1 VERKLYMAKKTLKGK
16 KKIYKPGDF
25 IALSPEK
32 AQPFVEKGS
41 LEEIP
46 VVETIRREIASYGG
60 VIFVKSAVLQ
70 ENIAF
75 CLKENKNKPPGIIT
89 YTEEELAS
97 LILKNPTPESLKIIH
112 EVKKTLG
119 GQIIR

>member
-1 VERKLYMAKKTLKGK
+1 VKRKFYMAKKTLRGK

-41 LEEIP
+41 LIP

-75 CLKENKNKPPGIIT
+75 CLKESENKPHGIIT
-89 YTEEELAS
+89 YTEKEIAV